1 MDSITSAT
9 DLIVINSKEATNN
22 LSFEDL
28 KLSNSQMD
36 EGIWVGWFNNQ
47 LMSDVVIKTFYSENN
62 ILHDNSLFYNI
73 NYLTLEGS

>member
-22 LSFEDL
+22 VSFEDL
-28 KLSNSQMD
+28 KLSNSQID

-47 LMSDVVIKTFYSENN
+47 LMSDYALIHFIAKTTFCMIIAFST
-62 ILHDNSLFYNI
+62 IS
-73 NYLTLEGS
+73 TT

>member
-22 LSFEDL
+22 VSFEDL
-28 KLSNSQMD
+28 KLSNSQID
-36 EGIWVGWFNNQ
+36 EWIWVCWFNNQ
-47 LMSDVVIKTFYSENN
+47 LMSDVVIKTFYGEND